1 MGGYRSG
8 DRGPLL
14 VNTRPPAGAG
24 GRRGA
29 YSWAGI
35 CCSMSR
41 QALILRRRQTQ
52 QSGSEPVPGA
62 SAPHTVHLESFFNRS
77 GKAERLACSRSSA
90 GTMGATFGWIFR
102 RIKPHSTIAET
113 LLQNKPHAVL
123 SVLRRLRNLN
133 DHGHIQGRPAPGAL
147 LSGGHAQ
154 SFTAQFQIG
163 CHRMGTHRAVNSAGF
178 SILHECFHVVSL
190 TTSSDANQF
199 RTVVPNS

>member
-14 VNTRPPAGAG
+14 VNTRRAAGAG
-24 GRRGA
+24 GRRAA

-90 GTMGATFGWIFR
+90 GTMGATFAWIFR

-113 LLQNKPHAVL
+113 LLQNKPDAVL

-133 DHGHIQGRPAPGAL
+133 DHGHIQGGPAPGAL